1 MLLPTSSVHAI
12 MNSTYPSPK
21 FTVCIAAFRV
31 GTIEHAITSI
41 CRQTWTNWELFVVGQ
56 GQGNELRRLVERYSA
71 QDTRVHYLHI
81 EAMGTCRARNLGIAS
96 ACGDVVAFID
106 DDCEAREDWLAILAE
121 CFAREPETEVVG
133 GALVAPDPPRLPFS
147 TCPAVAP
154 EDVLYDPFLCGYTV
168 PNGFVIIG
176 CNLAIRTRIFER
188 LGTFDIHLGPGTTF
202 PASEDTDFLLRCE
215 AAGVKMR
222 STPRAVVYHS
232 YGYRSGLRNLIRHSR
247 NYAWGN
253 GGMAGKLTLLGDPR
267 GREFVKNT
275 KRQLL
280 TEGLRWKKIHRLP
293 LSLLRVRHYVRA
305 YRHALSHYRADQE
318 RKLLIPLPSPE
329 AHLTSGA
336 D

>member
-1 MLLPTSSVHAI
+1 MLLPTVPVHTVTDSAAV
-12 MNSTYPSPK
+12 PLK
-21 FTVCIAAFRV
+21 FTVCIATFRV
-31 GTIEHAITSI
+31 GTIKHAIASI
-41 CRQTWTNWELFVVGQ
+41 CRQTWTNWELFVIGQ
-56 GQGNELRRLVERYSA
+56 GQENGLRSLVEECAA
-71 QDTRVHYLHI
+71 QDARVHYLHV
-81 EAMGTCRARNLGIAS
+81 EAMGTCRARNFGITS

-106 DDCEAREDWLAILAE
+106 DDCEAREDWLAVLAE

-133 GALVAPDPPRLPFS
+133 GALVAPEPPCLPFS

-154 EDVLYDPFLCGYTV
+154 SDVLYDPVLCGYTV
-168 PNGFVIIG
+168 PDGFVIIG
-176 CNLAIRTRIFER
+176 CNVAIRTHCFKR
-188 LGTFDIHLGPGTTF
+188 LGTFDVHLGPGTAF

-267 GREFVKNT
+267 GREFVKIT

-318 RKLLIPLPSPE
+318 RKLLVLLPSPE

>member
-1 MLLPTSSVHAI
+1 MTFSTNPEHNDREATEVLLR
-12 MNSTYPSPK
+12 

-31 GTIEHAITSI
+31 GTIEHAIASI
-41 CRQTWTNWELFVVGQ
+41 RRQTWANWELFVIGQ
-56 GQGNELRRLVERYSA
+56 GHGSELRRLVEQYSA
-71 QDTRVHYLHI
+71 QDTRVHYLHV
-81 EAMGTCRARNLGIAS
+81 EAMGTCRARNFGIAS
-96 ACGDVVAFID
+96 ARGDVVAFID
-106 DDCEAREDWLAILAE
+106 DDCEAREDWLAVLAE

-133 GALVAPDPPRLPFS
+133 GALVAPEPPRLPFS

-154 EDVLYDPFLCGYTV
+154 SDVLYDPVLCGYTV
-168 PNGFVIIG
+168 PDGFVIIG
-176 CNLAIRTRIFER
+176 CNVAIRTHCFKR
-188 LGTFDIHLGPGTTF
+188 LGTFDVHLGPGTAF

-267 GREFVKNT
+267 GREFVKIT

-318 RKLLIPLPSPE
+318 RKLLVLLPSPE
-329 AHLTSGA
+329 AHLTSGV